1 MRAAK
6 MAAALTLAGLT
17 VTVAVIFAR
26 LTLEVIEID

>member
-1 MRAAK
+1 MRAAA
-6 MAAALTLAGLT
+6 MAAALALAGLT